1 MAVQRINPAS
11 LEQSPYYSQATLV
24 PPGASM
30 LYIGGQNAV
39 TAAGA
44 WIGLGDEAAQTAQA
58 MKNVMA
64 CLDAVGAGVADLVS
78 LEIKVVEGVDLALCQ
93 RAASGYLDLNSLPLI
108 SVSIV
113 GQLARR
119 GALVEISAVA
129 AVIDPSDAAWLGRG
143 TADDSAML

>member
-44 WIGLGDEAAQTAQA
+44 WIGLGDEAALKAA
-58 MKNVMA
+58 
-64 CLDAVGAGVADLVS
+64 GAHGVAGIPAFWQS
-78 LEIKVVEGVDLALCQ
+78 
-93 RAASGYLDLNSLPLI
+93 
-108 SVSIV
+108 
-113 GQLARR
+113 
-119 GALVEISAVA
+119 
-129 AVIDPSDAAWLGRG
+129 
-143 TADDSAML
+143 